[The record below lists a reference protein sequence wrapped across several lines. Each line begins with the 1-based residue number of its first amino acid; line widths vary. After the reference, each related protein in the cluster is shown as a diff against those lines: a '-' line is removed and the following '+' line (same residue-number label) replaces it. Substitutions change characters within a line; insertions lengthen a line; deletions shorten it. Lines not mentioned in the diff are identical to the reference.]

1 MILLNIINDL
11 DVWTE
16 SILSKFADDT
26 EQGGVA
32 NSPEG
37 CAAIQGDLNR

>member
-1 MILLNIINDL
+1 MILFNIINDL
-11 DVWTE
+11 DGWTE
-16 SILSKFADDT
+16 STLSKFADDT

-32 NSPEG
+32 NSLED